1 MTMRYFVHIFHISLD
16 RNTTQAP
23 YIQGRRSTIEKC
35 DWRWVG
41 GDLRQLLTTALP
53 LLIFPLI
60 FCMRSRVRAGQLM
73 TAILILIMMRRP
85 TMTTNSR
92 THMYAPH
99 PTRYISTPAQT
110 HHSLL
115 CTHAR
120 NAFDLI
126 CLLRPNRHTVS
137 LQPIP
142 SLSSQLTPTCAVML
156 ASALRFGSLSM

>member
-1 MTMRYFVHIFHISLD
+1 M
-16 RNTTQAP
+16 
-23 YIQGRRSTIEKC
+23 G
-35 DWRWVG
+35 G

-126 CLLRPNRHTVS
+126 CLLRPNRHIITPADTV
-137 LQPIP
+137 LVIAINADLRGYVGKRAEIRILKHVIDRCIFQILLNIP
-142 SLSSQLTPTCAVML
+142 FQ
-156 ASALRFGSLSM
+156 